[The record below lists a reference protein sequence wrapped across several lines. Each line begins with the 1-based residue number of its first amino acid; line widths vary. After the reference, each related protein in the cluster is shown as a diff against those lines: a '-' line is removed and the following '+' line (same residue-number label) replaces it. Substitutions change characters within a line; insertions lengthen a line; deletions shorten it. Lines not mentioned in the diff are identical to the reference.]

1 MHDKFRD
8 NNDNQGKGRGVVENR
23 VRLLR
28 VEETR
33 SNLSKS
39 EARIN

>member
-8 NNDNQGKGRGVVENR
+8 NNDNRGKGRGVVENR

-39 EARIN
+39 EAGIN

>member
-1 MHDKFRD
+1 MHDKLRD